1 LERNGTER
9 WSFLS
14 FPFLS
19 SEATGQSTDK
29 SGFSSGYACYA
40 AAASDGDF
48 FYFFCRE
55 DLFIYFLDACF

>member
-40 AAASDGDF
+40 AAASDGD
-48 FYFFCRE
+48 
-55 DLFIYFLDACF
+55 LFIYFFSFVPGRLIYLFS